1 MSESAAW
8 AAFRRFVRVA
18 LAAAVAFNVV
28 VVSIRFLD
36 GIPLGVDST
45 SHLFKIM
52 LMTKSYQQTGY
63 LPRWNPYW
71 YGGTPL
77 SLLYP
82 PLSYYITFALSL
94 AGLGPI
100 FAYKLVDVL
109 FYLLGPVVIFYLS
122 RSLGC
127 GKEEGILAA
136 FLFSF
141 SPSVVENF
149 LFYDRFPS
157 IVSLPVVCLFLIV
170 LHHALTRRRAWS
182 LVVVSGVL
190 FGTIVLLHHLSAL
203 CAALLGLLLAASEVL
218 TYRQERTWTRCVAPL
233 AIVFLIGSALSSF
246 WLVPF
251 AASSSRFLSNP
262 FYNRNVEFPF
272 IRLTYFSLNVVT
284 YAFGVAHLVLSVLVI
299 WLRSTDCSLRRFF
312 VPATFATMVSGMAMF
327 ELGEKFTV
335 GGVRI
340 VGQMVV
346 VFSLLT
352 LLWVVARGH
361 STSCGADF
369 SLTFLSL
376 WFVIFFWLSLGNL
389 AIPLVAIAPLS
400 VLWRAMD
407 VHRFWLYLCVS
418 MSILSAVELKR
429 LSVGHIRLR
438 RLKSWPMPLLLM
450 GIVVAGGFVK
460 MTYATT
466 HDVSEFLPY
475 SLMNENVPNG
485 LITYFRSD
493 PTYGRVLAVRCPLWT
508 YVLPYYVD
516 RPLVDGWYPQ
526 EKLVKS
532 VLEINDYRILDLES
546 AGPVEPVESPN
557 RTRIW
562 RDLILNSRLLAIKWV
577 IVGRVKEETKLEL
590 FNETHFRLD
599 AQIPY
604 EEGTIAV
611 YRSSEDIEM
620 TELTPSDAGK
630 AEFIRNGSDILTI
643 RFSDV
648 HGTPILVVKEAYFP
662 TWRATSDGIPIAVQG
677 NSEGFI
683 TIRLPEGVKEIVLS
697 HEPVDQRT
705 YYMSLVVFATSLL
718 FVGACFA
725 RRRLVRR
732 RHAC

>member
-1 MSESAAW
+1 
-8 AAFRRFVRVA
+8 
-18 LAAAVAFNVV
+18 
-28 VVSIRFLD
+28 
-36 GIPLGVDST
+36 
-45 SHLFKIM
+45 
-52 LMTKSYQQTGY
+52 
-63 LPRWNPYW
+63 
-71 YGGTPL
+71 
-77 SLLYP
+77 
-82 PLSYYITFALSL
+82 
-94 AGLGPI
+94 
-100 FAYKLVDVL
+100 
-109 FYLLGPVVIFYLS
+109 
-122 RSLGC
+122 
-127 GKEEGILAA
+127 
-136 FLFSF
+136 
-141 SPSVVENF
+141 
-149 LFYDRFPS
+149 
-157 IVSLPVVCLFLIV
+157 
-170 LHHALTRRRAWS
+170 
-182 LVVVSGVL
+182 
-190 FGTIVLLHHLSAL
+190 
-203 CAALLGLLLAASEVL
+203 
-218 TYRQERTWTRCVAPL
+218 
-233 AIVFLIGSALSSF
+233 
-246 WLVPF
+246 
-251 AASSSRFLSNP
+251 
-262 FYNRNVEFPF
+262 
-272 IRLTYFSLNVVT
+272 
-284 YAFGVAHLVLSVLVI
+284 
-299 WLRSTDCSLRRFF
+299 
-312 VPATFATMVSGMAMF
+312 
-327 ELGEKFTV
+327 
-335 GGVRI
+335 
-340 VGQMVV
+340 
-346 VFSLLT
+346 
-352 LLWVVARGH
+352 
-361 STSCGADF
+361 
-369 SLTFLSL
+369 
-376 WFVIFFWLSLGNL
+376 
-389 AIPLVAIAPLS
+389 
-400 VLWRAMD
+400 
-407 VHRFWLYLCVS
+407 
-418 MSILSAVELKR
+418 
-429 LSVGHIRLR
+429 
-438 RLKSWPMPLLLM
+438 M
-450 GIVVAGGFVK
+450 GIVVAGGCVK
-460 MTYATT
+460 MVYATT